1 MRNDA
6 TSYTKHRGPHAR
18 HGGSTVIAQISR
30 NDLKTLL
37 DTGQAVTIV
46 EALPEEY
53 YRQAHLPRAVL
64 LPHDQ
69 VDELAP
75 ALLPDKDAAI
85 VVYCANLACQNSG
98 IAAERLVELGYT
110 NVREYA
116 EGKQDW
122 IGARYPVVRGRAAA

>member
-1 MRNDA
+1 M
-6 TSYTKHRGPHAR
+6 T
-18 HGGSTVIAQISR
+18 AQISR
-30 NDLKTLL
+30 NELKTLL
-37 DTGQAVTIV
+37 DSNQTVTIV

-53 YRQAHLPRAVL
+53 YRQAHLPGAML

-85 VVYCANLACQNSG
+85 VVYCANLPCQNSG

-122 IGARYPVVRGRAAA
+122 IDAGYPVERGRAAA

>member
-1 MRNDA
+1 M
-6 TSYTKHRGPHAR
+6 T
-18 HGGSTVIAQISR
+18 AQISR
-30 NDLKTLL
+30 NELKTLL
-37 DTGQAVTIV
+37 DSNQTVTIV
-46 EALPEEY
+46 EALPEAY
-53 YRQAHLPRAVL
+53 YRQAHLPGAML

-85 VVYCANLACQNSG
+85 VVYCANLPCQNSG

-122 IGARYPVVRGRAAA
+122 IDAGYPVERGRAAA

>member
-1 MRNDA
+1 V
-6 TSYTKHRGPHAR
+6 T
-18 HGGSTVIAQISR
+18 AQISR
-30 NDLKTLL
+30 NELKTLL
-37 DTGQAVTIV
+37 DSNQTVTIV

-53 YRQAHLPRAVL
+53 YRQAHLPGAML

-75 ALLPDKDAAI
+75 ALLPDKDATI
-85 VVYCANLACQNSG
+85 VVYCANLPCQNSG

-122 IGARYPVVRGRAAA
+122 IDAGYPVVRERVAA

>member
-1 MRNDA
+1 V
-6 TSYTKHRGPHAR
+6 T
-18 HGGSTVIAQISR
+18 AQISR
-30 NDLKTLL
+30 NELKTLL
-37 DTGQAVTIV
+37 DSNQTVTIV

-53 YRQAHLPRAVL
+53 YRQAHLPGAML

-75 ALLPDKDAAI
+75 ALLPDKDATI
-85 VVYCANLACQNSG
+85 VVYCANLPCQNSG

-122 IGARYPVVRGRAAA
+122 IDAGYPVECGRAAA